1 MGWWLE
7 PWESRLRRLVKLR
20 GEVMVI
26 GVEAPGRQMQVLTW
40 WWMGTAEGREGAA
53 PLGSSLV
60 HPAGLPR
67 WGQAP
72 PKSCCGYGTAVPP
85 WEGP

>member
-26 GVEAPGRQMQVLTW
+26 GVEAPGRQGAGPHMVVD
-40 WWMGTAEGREGAA
+40 GDSGREGRGC
-53 PLGSSLV
+53 PIGF
-60 HPAGLPR
+60 LPR
-67 WGQAP
+67 AP
-72 PKSCCGYGTAVPP
+72 CGAAKMGPGTS
-85 WEGP
+85 